1 MYFLLSTFYV
11 SDSHRQGGDQRNK
24 MLLLNATVKKKMNV
38 STNILLNIYII
49 VNNPD
54 ILHITVVILYY
65 HNNIRTVINKL
76 VPSSQFSSSY
86 RLLPLSLCILCLF
99 WVYVDPNLGGNEII
113 FWSLR
118 IYLGLS
124 AHFMIPS
131 ETTHLQKTLQLPPGP
146 SIQYQDLP
154 ASS

>member
-1 MYFLLSTFYV
+1 MFEKYNCLQMYFLQSTFYL

-24 MLLLNATVKKKMNV
+24 MLLRNATVKKKMNV

-86 RLLPLSLCILCLF
+86 RLLPVS
-99 WVYVDPNLGGNEII
+99 
-113 FWSLR
+113 
-118 IYLGLS
+118 
-124 AHFMIPS
+124 
-131 ETTHLQKTLQLPPGP
+131 
-146 SIQYQDLP
+146 
-154 ASS
+154 